1 MCDLI
6 RLWLDFFLFWAHE
19 FFLTQKCLFL
29 CSEDTGMFYTRSL
42 SEKKFLSNYS
52 FAGTSCDQ
60 VIQELQNEN
69 AVTNQHRL

>member
-1 MCDLI
+1 MS
-6 RLWLDFFLFWAHE
+6 F
-19 FFLTQKCLFL
+19 FL

-60 VIQELQNEN
+60 VIQEFQNEN

>member
-1 MCDLI
+1 MWFDKIMI
-6 RLWLDFFLFWAHE
+6 RFFFVLGPWII
-19 FFLTQKCLFL
+19 LTQKCLFL

-60 VIQELQNEN
+60 VIQEFQNEN

>member
-1 MCDLI
+1 MI
-6 RLWLDFFLFWAHE
+6 RFFFCFGPMN
-19 FFLTQKCLFL
+19 FFNKKKCLIL

-60 VIQELQNEN
+60 VIQEFQNEN